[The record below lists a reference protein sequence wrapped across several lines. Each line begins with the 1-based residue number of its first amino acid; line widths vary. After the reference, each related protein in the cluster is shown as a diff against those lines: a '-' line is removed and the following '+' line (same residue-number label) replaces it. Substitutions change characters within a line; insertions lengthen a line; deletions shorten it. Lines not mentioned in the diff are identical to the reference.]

1 MVHNRGG
8 NEQCASYKFC
18 CSLVV
23 ITVLGMICL
32 EYCPFEFN
40 DSAIYENLACVS
52 Q

>member
-8 NEQCASYKFC
+8 NEQCADDKFC

-23 ITVLGMICL
+23 ITVLGKICL